1 MKQDKNPINSIAA
14 GKKALALGLLFMV
27 MIVPFYAF
35 AQQKARPKI
44 GLVLCGGGAKG
55 AAHIGVLKILEEANV
70 PIDII
75 VGTSM
80 GALVGGMYSMGYDA
94 NQLDSIISNCD
105 WSFLLSDNTE
115 RRDASF
121 ASKMMDE
128 RYLLSIPFYLS
139 RPQKNKTKDNSDDS
153 PVSLLP
159 GGFISGQNVLNLING
174 LAIGYQDS
182 INFNRLP
189 IPFACVATN
198 LSTGTEVV
206 LKDGYLPLSLRAS
219 MAIPGVFAPVKMD
232 GNVLVDG
239 GMVNNFPVDV
249 AKQLGADIIIGV
261 DVQNDLATPDQLNSI
276 SQVLMQIMGLMGN
289 ERYLENI
296 RRTDIYIKPDVSKFS
311 TFSFSKTAIDSLV
324 VNGYNAAK
332 DKYGDLAAL
341 ANKYNTSDESQRLR
355 APRATQ
361 ILKDTFR
368 LADVIMKGVN
378 VKDGEWL
385 LKLSG
390 LKGKAMVSG
399 EDINRAISI
408 FMGTKAFSSV
418 DYMLEKLPATGLEN
432 LYITF
437 HKGPVNVFG
446 VGARYDTE
454 EAAAILLH
462 LGIRENALRGSKFG
476 LTGRLSYNPYCKINY
491 AYVSEY
497 FPRVD
502 VSYTFKSSDM
512 NIYQN
517 DDSQNYLTYYQNSVE
532 ATLANRYLRNFDFKF
547 GVKFDAFNYDM
558 LLSSESNQSGI
569 KFDSQSYISAFL
581 SADMDDRDS
590 KYFPT
595 RGACF
600 NATANYYATG
610 FSKSFSPFGAVQL
623 NLSGVGSPSS
633 RFTFLPSL
641 YARVLI
647 GHDPASPF
655 LNFLGGTEPGRYV
668 TQQLPFIGI
677 NYANIFDNSVAVLRL
692 DLRQR
697 IGNKHYVYALSN
709 YARTAH
715 QFADM
720 FGKKGS
726 GYWGFGLKY
735 AYSTALGPLSVDVH
749 WSDYNKKVG
758 FYLNMGYYF

>member
-1 MKQDKNPINSIAA
+1 MRKTLTLFLLVMLVAFVPLYAA
-14 GKKALALGLLFMV
+14 D
-27 MIVPFYAF
+27 
-35 AQQKARPKI
+35 QQKDRPKI

-55 AAHIGVLKILEEANV
+55 AAHIGVLKILEKANV

-94 NQLDSIISNCD
+94 NQLDSIVSHCD
-105 WSFLLSDNTE
+105 WSFLLSDNTA
-115 RRDASF
+115 RRDVSF
-121 ASKMMDE
+121 AGKMMDE
-128 RYLLSIPFYLS
+128 RYLISIPFYLS
-139 RPQKNKTKDNSDDS
+139 RPQKGKTKDDSDDS
-153 PVSLLP
+153 PISLLP
-159 GGFISGQNVLNLING
+159 GGFISGQNVLNLISG

-182 INFNRLP
+182 IRFSKLP

-206 LKDGYLPLSLRAS
+206 LKEGYLPLSLRAS
-219 MAIPGVFAPVKMD
+219 MAIPGVFAPVKMN

-261 DVQNDLATPDQLNSI
+261 DVQNDLAKPDQLNSI

-289 ERYLENI
+289 ERYLENVK
-296 RRTDIYIKPDVSKFS
+296 RTDIYIKPDVSNFS
-311 TFSFSKTAIDSLV
+311 TFSFSKSAIDSLII
-324 VNGYNAAK
+324 NGYNAAN
-332 DKYGDLAAL
+332 DQYADLVAL
-341 ANKYNTSDESQRLR
+341 ADKYNTDNSLRQLR

-368 LADVIMKGVN
+368 LADIIMKGVS
-378 VKDGEWL
+378 VRDGEWL

-390 LKGKAMVSG
+390 LKGRAVVSG
-399 EDINRAISI
+399 GDINRAISI

-418 DYMLEKLPATGLEN
+418 DYMLEKLPTTGLEN

-437 HKGPVNVFG
+437 HKGPTNVFG

-462 LGIRENALRGSKFG
+462 LGIRENALQGSKFG
-476 LTGRLSYNPYCKINY
+476 LTGRLSYNPYCKVNY

-502 VSYTFKSSDM
+502 LSYTFKSSDM

-517 DDSQNYLTYYQNSVE
+517 DDSQNYLKFYQNSIEV
-532 ATLANRYLRNFDFKF
+532 TLANRYLRNFDFKL
-547 GVKFDAFNYDM
+547 GAKFDAFNYDM
-558 LLSSESNQSGI
+558 LLSSESEQTAI
-569 KFDSQSYISAFL
+569 KFESQSYISAFL
-581 SADMDDRDS
+581 SAVMDDRDS
-590 KYFPT
+590 KYFPIKGT
-595 RGACF
+595 YF
-600 NATANYYATG
+600 NATAYYYASG
-610 FSKSFSPFGAVQL
+610 FSSSFSPFAAMQL
-623 NLSGVGSPSS
+623 NLSGAASPSS
-633 RFTFLPSL
+633 RFTFLPAL
-641 YARVLI
+641 YTRVLI
-647 GHDPASPF
+647 GRNPASPF

-715 QFADM
+715 QFTDM
-720 FGKKGS
+720 FGKKGL

-749 WSDYNKKVG
+749 WSDYSKKVG
-758 FYLNMGYYF
+758 VYLNMGYYF